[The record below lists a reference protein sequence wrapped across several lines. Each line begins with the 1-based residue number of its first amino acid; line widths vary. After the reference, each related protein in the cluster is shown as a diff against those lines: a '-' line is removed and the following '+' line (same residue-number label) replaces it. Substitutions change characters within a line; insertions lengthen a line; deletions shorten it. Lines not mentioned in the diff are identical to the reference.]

1 MYDGYRV
8 VFGGGRRG
16 GCSTTGCLFWMLIGV
31 VLGVGLTILVNLIY
45 QLFSSPAPGIPGVDV
60 QAPARVSKRLG
71 WCMVSYT

>member
-1 MYDGYRV
+1 LLNLFMLDLFII

-45 QLFSSPAPGIPGVDV
+45 LLFSSPAPGIDV

-71 WCMVSYT
+71 